1 MLFKL
6 NKKTDNV
13 SIADNIFL
21 YNSHLTSQ
29 YKMATLIQYH
39 APLCFEFK
47 IVLCM
52 SFCPHTFLFL
62 YSTC

>member
-6 NKKTDNV
+6 NKKTGSV

-29 YKMATLIQYH
+29 YKMATSIQYH

-47 IVLCM
+47 TV
-52 SFCPHTFLFL
+52 
-62 YSTC
+62 